1 MDLLLAI
8 GLLIFV
14 ATFAYAGLRGAPWV
28 PTRGHDV
35 ERFLKLAEIKA
46 EQKMYDLG
54 CGDGRIVCAAAKAGA
69 RAQGFEISLLPYF
82 LAKIRSYFCGEH
94 ESCKIRY
101 RDFWNVNLADADL
114 VYFFLM
120 QKCYPKLKEKLERE
134 LKKGTKVI
142 AYVWPIEGW
151 TPVAVD
157 IVKGYP
163 PMYLYKI

>member
-1 MDLLLAI
+1 MNLLVLV
-8 GLLIFV
+8 LLIVV

-28 PTRGHDV
+28 PTRGHDL
-35 ERFLKLAEIKA
+35 ERFLKLADIKPG
-46 EQKMYDLG
+46 QKVYDLG

-69 RAQGFEISLLPYF
+69 QAQGFEISLLPYF
-82 LAKIRSYFCGEH
+82 FAKIRSLFCPSGG
-94 ESCKIRY
+94 SCKIRY
-101 RDFWNVNLADADL
+101 RDFWNVNLGDADV

-134 LKKGTKVI
+134 LKPGTKVI
-142 AYVWPIEGW
+142 AYVWPIAGW

-157 IVKGYP
+157 TAKGYP